1 MARDFLTRP
10 SAVVGFVRT
19 MGKLVIDDKI
29 TLNAICPGIVR
40 TAISTGDFHDKA
52 EEKGLLVGPKILI
65 ESFESLL
72 GTNTTSG
79 ETIEVLPDGYLIKKG
94 AEYTNERCKE
104 SVEMTYQRTLKAK
117 AS

>member
-1 MARDFLTRP
+1 M
-10 SAVVGFVRT
+10 VVGFVRT
-19 MGKLVIDDKI
+19 TGKLLIDENI

-40 TAISTGDFHDKA
+40 TAISTGNFHDRA
-52 EEKGLLVGPKILI
+52 EEKGLLVSSEVII

-72 GTNTTSG
+72 GTNATSG
-79 ETIEVLPDGYLIKKG
+79 ETIEVLPDGYLVKKG
-94 AEYTNERCKE
+94 AEYTNDRCKE